1 MSWEPKESSTTAKT
15 ALGLSIGAL
24 GVELLGGGGGGILAG
39 LLGRPQNAIVT
50 PDILPMIMSL
60 IPMLNQR
67 GYCCNQNAIC
77 ALESEVAQLRAEKY
91 SDRGNINTFKES
103 AALVDKLDE
112 RYSGLIRN
120 LNEEAVNNRVA
131 AARQEEQI
139 KCLQKEVDYKLA
151 AVAATAKAETE
162 SLRTE
167 MKLGF
172 TELSNAIQVES
183 ERRAVA
189 DNSIREWA
197 DCRFVQYKKVIDSS
211 QLCPPVRLADG
222 GQSNAVQA
230 NLLSIGGNTVQG

>member
-1 MSWEPKESSTTAKT
+1 MSWEPKNSSTTAKT

-24 GVELLGGGGGGILAG
+24 GIELLGGGGGGILSG
-39 LLGRPQNAIVT
+39 LLNRPQNAIVT
-50 PDILPMIMSL
+50 PDILPTIMAL

-67 GYCCNQNAIC
+67 GYYCNQNAVC

-91 SDRGNINTFKES
+91 ADGVGINTFKES
-103 AALVDKLDE
+103 TIALEKSE
-112 RYSGLIRN
+112 ARFSELIRD
-120 LNEEAVNNRVA
+120 LNREAVDNRVA

-151 AVAATAKAETE
+151 SVAATAKAETE

-172 TELSNAIQVES
+172 ADLSNAIQVES

-197 DCRFVQYKKVIDSS
+197 ECRFVQYKKVIDSS

-222 GQSNAVQA
+222 GQSNAVPA